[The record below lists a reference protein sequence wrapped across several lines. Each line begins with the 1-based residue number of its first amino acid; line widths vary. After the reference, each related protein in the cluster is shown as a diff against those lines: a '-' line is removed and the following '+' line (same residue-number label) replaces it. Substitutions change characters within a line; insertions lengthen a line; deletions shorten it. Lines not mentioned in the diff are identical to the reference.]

1 MSAAGDAT
9 IPHVTVLIHG
19 SLRRFLFPPFCSL
32 YPYFSFYSP
41 SCCLHSTPT
50 PSETLHVTSTVR
62 CGPAAIHAQS
72 PPPLVGYFAR
82 PQRTHLPG
90 LALTG
95 PCWLTPCPTTKLFYS
110 IPPST
115 PHTIFNQKPASE
127 ARRAAL
133 CLLTAPSRS
142 NWVCKRCLAGHLGLA
157 KRRHYYHDNLPLLS
171 RAASPNSA
179 SPGLGDASVALK
191 LKLNA
196 ASMAATAATAIAS
209 DPGQQHQHSDAA
221 GFIINCSF
229 TGCPAKIDG
238 KRQVL
243 CEAHLQV
250 ISKTDG
256 QTRDPGPVRAN
267 GMHGTR
273 ATPTSA
279 GPTSPRNPR
288 KLLPETDK
296 DRPIMRRKTAGN
308 PPQFITQQPTPK
320 HSAPSSRGESAMS
333 PPSQPRALAP
343 RPSVRSPPASP
354 GSLQDGEPLR
364 KRQRRSSSPR
374 RSPEKAKVNGTAL
387 SSNPPSTTESFD
399 KAAESASP
407 RSSRRVL
414 HHSPQR
420 PGSVREKDIKPPS
433 KLSYRH
439 PVRRMPLQLSNL
451 RFIDGPGESM
461 QGVLSEQSSSGVNG
475 SAGHVP
481 RRTSGA
487 SDSSQNGAIRDYWA
501 KKLET
506 SNPAPPAAR
515 PATDST
521 RHTRRRSE
529 LPNGQHQK
537 TLPERRKSVAQSPY
551 GPFQAN
557 ETTSSKPPRIHIPIK
572 PALITK
578 PVQRPPPKEIDTAR
592 FDALIYAQEGASSPP
607 PDIDLTLTPLPKKPA
622 ELPDPLPSHHQ
633 PQPEEPPQKDEPLY
647 LPIDPRTHWPQPH
660 SASWHA
666 AKQAEIQARGR
677 KKANFGR
684 AVESLRRQNLQLQQ
698 QGEEHPEEV
707 GLPEKILENP
717 AWVRALRRLRGEA
730 VEGLREGGGGSAEGS
745 GAEGPGGGDK
755 RGRRQN
761 GVVGKRVGN
770 SGVVVVSGLSG
781 AQMGVGRREG
791 S

>member
-1 MSAAGDAT
+1 MQ
-9 IPHVTVLIHG
+9 
-19 SLRRFLFPPFCSL
+19 
-32 YPYFSFYSP
+32 
-41 SCCLHSTPT
+41 
-50 PSETLHVTSTVR
+50 

-72 PPPLVGYFAR
+72 PPTCRLFSGPSARTYLASRLPDLVGSR
-82 PQRTHLPG
+82 
-90 LALTG
+90 LAIQQN
-95 PCWLTPCPTTKLFYS
+95 LFYS
-110 IPPST
+110 IPLH
-115 PHTIFNQKPASE
+115 HTIFNQKPASE

-133 CLLTAPSRS
+133 YLLTAPTRS

-171 RAASPNSA
+171 RAASPSSA

-191 LKLNA
+191 LIFNA
-196 ASMAATAATAIAS
+196 ASMATSAAATIAP
-209 DPGQQHQHSDAA
+209 DPGQQHSDSA
-221 GFIINCSF
+221 GLIINCSF

-308 PPQFITQQPTPK
+308 PPQFIAQQPTPK
-320 HSAPSSRGESAMS
+320 QSAPPSRGESAMS

-343 RPSVRSPPASP
+343 RPSVCSPPVSP
-354 GSLQDGEPLR
+354 GSLQDGEPSR
-364 KRQRRSSSPR
+364 KRQRRLSSPA
-374 RSPEKAKVNGTAL
+374 RSPKAKVNGAAL
-387 SSNPPSTTESFD
+387 SFNPPSTTESSD
-399 KAAESASP
+399 KAVESASP
-407 RSSRRVL
+407 RSDRRVL

-420 PGSVREKDIKPPS
+420 PGSVREKDIKPPP
-433 KLSYRH
+433 KLNYRH

-475 SAGHVP
+475 SAGNVP

-487 SDSSQNGAIRDYWA
+487 SDLSQNGVIRDYWA

-521 RHTRRRSE
+521 RHTRKRSE
-529 LPNGQHQK
+529 LPNGQHQNA
-537 TLPERRKSVAQSPY
+537 LPDRRKSVAQSPY

-557 ETTSSKPPRIHIPIK
+557 GTTSSKPPRIHIPIK
-572 PALITK
+572 LAQITK
-578 PVQRPPPKEIDTAR
+578 PVQLPPKKEIDTAR

-607 PDIDLTLTPLPKKPA
+607 PDIDITLPPLPKKPA
-622 ELPDPLPSHHQ
+622 ETPDPVPEHQQQ
-633 PQPEEPPQKDEPLY
+633 PQQPTQKDEPLY
-647 LPIDPRTHWPQPH
+647 LPIDPRIHWPQPH

-684 AVESLRRQNLQLQQ
+684 AVQSLKRQNLQLLQR
-698 QGEEHPEEV
+698 EEHLEEV

-730 VEGLREGGGGSAEGS
+730 VESLENGGGSAEAS
-745 GAEGPGGGDK
+745 GAEGGERK
-755 RGRRQN
+755 GRRQA
-761 GVVGKRVGN
+761 GIVGKRVGN
-770 SGVVVVSGLSG
+770 SGVVVVTGLSG

-791 S
+791 Y